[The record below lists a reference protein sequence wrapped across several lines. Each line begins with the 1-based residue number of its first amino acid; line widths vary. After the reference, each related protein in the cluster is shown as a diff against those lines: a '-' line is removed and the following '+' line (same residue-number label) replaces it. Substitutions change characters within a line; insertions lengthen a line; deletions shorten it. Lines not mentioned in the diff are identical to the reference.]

1 MENIKKI
8 GKHVFWI
15 IQLIVSLILTYSV
28 YKLLPLK
35 YLAIVILI
43 LAVLLGLV
51 IFMQLSNKTNKVV
64 KIGSKVLAIILSIL
78 MIFVNVKVINK
89 AQETIDKISNGNI

>member
-1 MENIKKI
+1 
-8 GKHVFWI
+8 
-15 IQLIVSLILTYSV
+15 
-28 YKLLPLK
+28 
-35 YLAIVILI
+35 
-43 LAVLLGLV
+43 
-51 IFMQLSNKTNKVV
+51 MQLSNKTNKVV

>member
-1 MENIKKI
+1 MENMKKI
-8 GKHVFWI
+8 GKHIFWI
-15 IQLIVSLILTYSV
+15 IQLIASLILTYSV
-28 YKLLPLK
+28 YKLLPMK
-35 YLAIVILI
+35 YLILVILV
-43 LAVLLGLV
+43 LAVLLGL
-51 IFMQLSNKTNKVV
+51 IMQLSNKTNKVV